1 MTTRDEL
8 KDRLLQRGAHPA
20 NISFPDG
27 WVQILA
33 ELNADLAD
41 LDPGY
46 GLIQVKVKFGGLRF
60 YFTTEKRSETERMM
74 RNLVSAA
81 ERSASR
87 TCETCGKP
95 GVARQGFWTL
105 CDEDAE
111 GREPVGEDD

>member
-1 MTTRDEL
+1 MTARDEL
-8 KDRLLQRGAHPA
+8 RDQLLQRGAHPA

-27 WVQILA
+27 WIQILA
-33 ELNADLAD
+33 ELNADLSD

-60 YFTTEKRSETERMM
+60 YFTTQASLGVGTMM
-74 RNLVSAA
+74 RDLARVA

-87 TCETCGKP
+87 TCETCGNP

-105 CDEDAE
+105 CDEHAE
-111 GREPVGEDD
+111 GREPVRGDD